1 VPPVATKEGVPDPV
15 EVAAASA
22 KAAKAGP
29 TTAAGRAEM
38 DKVWNHYE
46 KYGLKWYVCHTR
58 HSDHQACPPY
68 SLGLIQWISGR
79 SSKYAWVVAHA
90 LKLKKQSKPLKLKKQ
105 GKRLLVYHD

>member
-1 VPPVATKEGVPDPV
+1 MSFSLPGPLQEGVPDPV

-29 TTAAGRAEM
+29 TIAAGRAEV

-46 KYGLKWYVCHTR
+46 TYGLKWYVCHTR

-68 SLGLIQWISGR
+68 RIGLTQWIIGR

-90 LKLKKQSKPLKLKKQ
+90 LKLKKQ
-105 GKRLLVYHD
+105 GKRLLIYHD